1 MKELITKD
9 NCYIQHN
16 CKKFSQNICNEVFCI
31 RLYKMNEL
39 YDLSLLSMQQRQP
52 IILKLDSS
60 KVDENAYLTLNSYQQ
75 DIVNFVQMGHN
86 VYICSPIAG
95 NGKTSWAIKLIQ
107 AYLQKIWATSDLVC
121 RALFINVPTYTRE
134 LKLSIGR
141 YSEYIQMINDSVL
154 TADIVVWD
162 DIAIKSNSS
171 YEYEQLLSIIDT
183 RINDKKCNIFT
194 SNVLPNDLSKCLGSR
209 LSSRILGTSSVI
221 ELKGVD
227 KRGWK

>member
-1 MKELITKD
+1 MLPFRILSPGYFDVTAFFYSFSVSHANEKEMHANPVAEKCIGFARLFEKHSPNPYLSTIEK
-9 NCYIQHN
+9 
-16 CKKFSQNICNEVFCI
+16 NI
-31 RLYKMNEL
+31 M
-39 YDLSLLSMQQRQP
+39 
-52 IILKLDSS
+52 
-60 KVDENAYLTLNSYQQ
+60 
-75 DIVNFVQMGHN
+75 NFVSTGGN
-86 VYICSPIAG
+86 LYIHSSITG
-95 NGKTSWAIKLIQ
+95 NGKTSWALRLVQ
-107 AYLQKIWATSDLVC
+107 AYFSNIWLESSIEDS

-141 YSEYIQMINDSVL
+141 YSEYIQMVNDSVL

-171 YEYEQLLSIIDT
+171 YEYEQLLSILDT